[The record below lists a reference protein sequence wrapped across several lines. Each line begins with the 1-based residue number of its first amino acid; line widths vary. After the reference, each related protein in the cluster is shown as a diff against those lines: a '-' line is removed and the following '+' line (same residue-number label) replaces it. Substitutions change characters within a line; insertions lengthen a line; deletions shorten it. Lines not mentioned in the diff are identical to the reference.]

1 MRHTTI
7 LFALVAGVLSFGLFQ
22 LKYAVQELEQEFTR
36 INRAIVQSRQSTHVL
51 EAEWSYLN
59 DPARLR
65 VLAERHLESVP
76 MMPNS
81 LGDFA
86 DLPERASL
94 KARPLSVPGGSMR
107 AAVIAPTRIAGG
119 PAR

>member
-1 MRHTTI
+1 MRTTI

-36 INRAIVQSRQSTHVL
+36 INRAIVQARQSTHVL
-51 EAEWSYLN
+51 QAEWSYLN

-65 VLAERHLESVP
+65 VLAERHLDLVP
-76 MMPNS
+76 LMPNT

-86 DLPERASL
+86 DLPERAAAE
-94 KARPLSVPGGSMR
+94 ARPLSAPESAR
-107 AAVIAPTRIAGG
+107 AAADFAPTLVAGG